1 MGNGEG
7 ATVDRFSIEGGQRL
21 CGEVAIGGA
30 KNSVLPI
37 MAAAL
42 LTDEEVVIRRVP
54 RLRDV
59 ASQIKVLQSLGARVL
74 HDERLGIL
82 KICSVDEEPITAPYE
97 LMKTMRAS
105 ICVLGPLL
113 AKRKRARVSM
123 PGGCVIGVR
132 PIDLHL
138 RGMESLGA
146 TIDIEGGYV
155 EAHASALRG
164 ATIFLGSSAGSTVLG
179 TANVVMA
186 ATLAEGE
193 TVLENAAQEPEV
205 VDLCRV
211 LVKMGAEI
219 DGIGSHCLR
228 ITGVARLHGVDHA
241 VIPDRIEAG
250 TFAIAGAITGGDV
263 LVKGCEPRHLLAL
276 VERLRA
282 AGCEVKL
289 GADWLRVAAPERF
302 RPIDVA
308 TLPHPGFPT
317 DLQAQMMALLTKA
330 DGISMI
336 HERIYPDRFIHVAE
350 LHRMGARIRK
360 EGATAIIEGV
370 RKLSGAPVMAS
381 DLRGSAALVL
391 AGLAAEGETLVDRVY
406 HIDRGYERI
415 DERLRLLGAR
425 VERRAVDSVPLAMH
439 AGAGG

>member
-1 MGNGEG
+1 M
-7 ATVDRFSIEGGQRL
+7 DRFVITGGQRL
-21 CGEVAIGGA
+21 TGEVAVGGA

-42 LTDEEVVIRRVP
+42 LTDDEVVIRRVP

-59 ASQIKVLQSLGARVL
+59 ASQVKVLQSLGARVL
-74 HDERLGIL
+74 HDEKQGIL
-82 KICSVDEEPITAPYE
+82 RIRCDDATPVTAPYE

-138 RGMESLGA
+138 RGMEQLGA
-146 TIDIEGGYV
+146 TIEVKAGYV
-155 EAHASALRG
+155 EAHATQLRG
-164 ATIFLGSSAGSTVLG
+164 TIQFLGSSAGSTVLG

-186 ATLAEGE
+186 ATLADGE
-193 TVLENAAQEPEV
+193 TILENAAQEPEV

-211 LVKMGAEI
+211 LQKMGAEI

-228 ITGVARLHGVDHA
+228 ITGVPRLHGVDHS

-250 TFAIAGAITGGDV
+250 TFVVAAAITGGDV
-263 LVKGCEPRHLLAL
+263 TVRDCEPRDLLAL
-276 VERLRA
+276 IERLRA
-282 AGCEVKL
+282 AGVEITV
-289 GADWLRVAAPERF
+289 GPNWLRVAAPRRF
-302 RPIDVA
+302 RPIDVT

-317 DLQAQMMALLTKA
+317 DLQAQLMALLTTA
-330 DGISMI
+330 DGISMV

-370 RKLSGAPVMAS
+370 ARLSGAPVMAS

-391 AGLAAEGETLVDRVY
+391 AGLAADGETTVDRVY

-415 DERLRLLGAR
+415 DERLRRLGAR
-425 VERRAVDSVPLAMH
+425 IERRKSDVAPLAMAA
-439 AGAGG
+439 AG

>member
-1 MGNGEG
+1 M
-7 ATVDRFSIEGGQRL
+7 DRFVITGGQRL
-21 CGEVAIGGA
+21 SGEVVVGGA
-30 KNSVLPI
+30 KNSVLPM

-42 LTDEEVVIRRVP
+42 LTDEELVLRRVP

-59 ASQIKVLQSLGARVL
+59 ASQVKVLQSLGARVL
-74 HDERLGIL
+74 HDEKQGIL
-82 KICSVDEEPITAPYE
+82 RIRSDDEGPITAPYE

-138 RGMESLGA
+138 RGMEQLGA
-146 TIDIEGGYV
+146 AIDIKSGYV
-155 EAHASALRG
+155 EASTTQLRG
-164 ATIFLGSSAGSTVLG
+164 STLFLGSSAGSTVLG

-205 VDLCRV
+205 VDLCNV
-211 LVKMGAEI
+211 LVKMGAQI

-228 ITGVARLHGVDHA
+228 ITGVKRLHGVDHS
-241 VIPDRIEAG
+241 VVPDRIEAG
-250 TFAIAGAITGGDV
+250 TFAIAAAITGGDV
-263 LVKGCEPRHLLAL
+263 TVRGCEPRDLLAL

-282 AGCEVKL
+282 ATVDVTYG
-289 GADWLRVAAPERF
+289 GDWIRVCAPRRLRA
-302 RPIDVA
+302 IDVT

-317 DLQAQMMALLTKA
+317 DLQAQLMALLCLA

-336 HERIYPDRFIHVAE
+336 HERIYQDRFIHVAE

-370 RKLSGAPVMAS
+370 ARLSGAPVMAS

-391 AGLAAEGETLVDRVY
+391 AGMAAEGETIVDRVY

-415 DERLRLLGAR
+415 DERLRLLGAKI
-425 VERRAVDSVPLAMH
+425 ERRAGEGPPMALA
-439 AGAGG
+439 AGAGS

>member
-1 MGNGEG
+1 M
-7 ATVDRFSIEGGQRL
+7 DRFVIQGGQRL
-21 CGEVAIGGA
+21 SGEVQVGGA

-42 LTDEEVVIRRVP
+42 LTDEELVIRRVP

-59 ASQIKVLQSLGARVL
+59 ASQVKVLQSLGARVL
-74 HDERLGIL
+74 HDEQQGIL
-82 KICSVDEEPITAPYE
+82 KIRCDDEAPITAPYE

-138 RGMESLGA
+138 RGMEQLGA
-146 TIDIEGGYV
+146 AIDVRAGYV
-155 EAHASALRG
+155 EASTTQLRG
-164 ATIFLGSSAGSTVLG
+164 STLFLGSSAGSTVLG

-186 ATLAEGE
+186 ATLADGE
-193 TVLENAAQEPEV
+193 TVLENSAQEPEV
-205 VDLCRV
+205 VDLCNV
-211 LVKMGAEI
+211 LVKMGAQI

-228 ITGVARLHGVDHA
+228 ITGVKKLHGVDHA

-263 LVKGCEPRHLLAL
+263 TVRGCEPRDLLAL
-276 VERLRA
+276 IERLRA
-282 AGCEVKL
+282 AAVDVTYGN
-289 GADWLRVAAPERF
+289 DWIRVCAPRRF
-302 RPIDVA
+302 RSIDVT

-317 DLQAQMMALLTKA
+317 DLQAQLMALLCLA
-330 DGISMI
+330 DGISML
-336 HERIYPDRFIHVAE
+336 HERIYQDRFIHVAE

-360 EGATAIIEGV
+360 EGSTAIIEGV
-370 RKLSGAPVMAS
+370 ARLSGAPVMAS

-391 AGLAAEGETLVDRVY
+391 AGMAAEGETAVDRVY

-415 DERLRLLGAR
+415 DERLRLLGAKIDR
-425 VERRAVDSVPLAMH
+425 CTADVPPLSMVANS
-439 AGAGG
+439 GG

>member
-1 MGNGEG
+1 MSSGEG
-7 ATVDRFSIEGGQRL
+7 GTVERFVIQGGRRL
-21 CGEVAIGGA
+21 VGDVHVGGA

-59 ASQIKVLQSLGARVL
+59 TSQIRILQALGARVV
-74 HDERLGIL
+74 HDEKGGTLRIKVTNEDL
-82 KICSVDEEPITAPYE
+82 VTAPYE
-97 LMKTMRAS
+97 LVRTMRAS

-113 AKRKRARVSM
+113 AKRQRARVSL

-138 RGMESLGA
+138 RGMEALGA
-146 TIDIEGGYV
+146 KIDVRGGYV
-155 EAHASALRG
+155 EAEARPLRG
-164 ATIFLGSSAGSTVLG
+164 ATLFLGSSAGSTVLG
-179 TANVVMA
+179 TGNVAMAAVMA
-186 ATLAEGE
+186 DGV

-205 VDLCRV
+205 VDLCRM
-211 LVKMGAEI
+211 LVKMGAKI
-219 DGIGSHCLR
+219 DGIGSHCLT
-228 ITGVARLHGVDHA
+228 ITGVTHLHGVEHE

-250 TFAIAGAITGGDV
+250 TFAIAGATTGGDV
-263 LVKGCEPRHLLAL
+263 TVHGCHPPHLLA
-276 VERLRA
+276 VIERLRA
-282 AGCEVKL
+282 AGVEVNWNGDALHVK
-289 GADWLRVAAPERF
+289 APDRF
-302 RPIDVA
+302 RPIDVS

-317 DLQAQMMALLTKA
+317 DLQAQMMAMLTRA
-330 DGISMI
+330 DGISMV

-360 EGATAIIEGV
+360 EGPTAIIEGV
-370 RKLSGAPVMAS
+370 AKLSGAPVMAS

-391 AGLAAEGETLVDRVY
+391 AGLTAEGETEVHRVY

-415 DERLRLLGAR
+415 DERLRVLGAR
-425 VERRAVDSVPLAMH
+425 IQRSSASA
-439 AGAGG
+439 AAAASG

>member
-1 MGNGEG
+1 
-7 ATVDRFSIEGGQRL
+7 VDRFVIQGGRRL
-21 CGEVAIGGA
+21 AGEISVGGA

-59 ASQIKVLQSLGARVL
+59 ASQVRILQSLGARVL
-74 HDERLGIL
+74 HDEKAGIL
-82 KICSVDEEPITAPYE
+82 RIKVVNEDLVTAPYE
-97 LMKTMRAS
+97 LVRTMRAS

-113 AKRKRARVSM
+113 AKRHRARVSL

-138 RGMESLGA
+138 RGMEALGA
-146 TIDIEGGYV
+146 QLEVRGGYV
-155 EAHASALRG
+155 EAEAHPLRG
-164 ATIFLGSSAGSTVLG
+164 GTLFLGSSSGSTVLG
-179 TANVVMA
+179 TGNVAMA
-186 ATLAEGE
+186 AVMAEGE
-193 TVLENAAQEPEV
+193 TLLENAAQEPEV
-205 VDLCRV
+205 VDLCRM
-211 LVKMGAEI
+211 LVKMGAKI

-228 ITGVARLHGVDHA
+228 ITGVDRLHGVDHE
-241 VIPDRIEAG
+241 VISDRIEAG

-263 LVKGCEPRHLLAL
+263 TVKNCHAADLLA
-276 VERLRA
+276 VIERLRA
-282 AGCEVKL
+282 AGVEVKWN
-289 GADWLRVAAPERF
+289 ADTIQVKGPPRF
-302 RPIDVA
+302 RPVDFT

-317 DLQAQMMALLTKA
+317 DLQAQMMALLTRA
-330 DGISMI
+330 DGISMV

-370 RKLSGAPVMAS
+370 PKLSGAPVMAS

-391 AGLAAEGETLVDRVY
+391 AGLTADGETEVHRVY
-406 HIDRGYERI
+406 HIDRGYDRI
-415 DERLRLLGAR
+415 DDRLRSLGAR
-425 VERRAVDSVPLAMH
+425 IQRSTVPVGVA
-439 AGAGG
+439 AGATAGT

>member
-1 MGNGEG
+1 
-7 ATVDRFSIEGGQRL
+7 VDRFVIQGGRRL
-21 CGEVAIGGA
+21 VGEVPIGGA

-42 LTDEEVVIRRVP
+42 LTEEEVVIRRVP

-59 ASQIKVLQSLGARVL
+59 TSQVRILQALGARVL
-74 HDERLGIL
+74 HDEKAGVLRIRAD
-82 KICSVDEEPITAPYE
+82 DESQLTAPYD
-97 LMKTMRAS
+97 LVRTMRAS

-113 AKRKRARVSM
+113 AKRRRARVSL

-138 RGMESLGA
+138 RGMEALGA
-146 TIDIEGGYV
+146 TIDVKGGYV
-155 EAHASALRG
+155 EAHTDRLRG

-186 ATLAEGE
+186 ATLAQGE

-205 VDLCRV
+205 VDLCRM

-219 DGIGSHCLR
+219 DGIGSHC
-228 ITGVARLHGVDHA
+228 IVINGVDRLHGVDHE
-241 VIPDRIEAG
+241 VIPDRIEAA
-250 TFAIAGAITGGDV
+250 TFVMAGAITGGDV
-263 LVKGCEPRHLLAL
+263 TACGCKPRDLLATI
-276 VERLRA
+276 ERLRA
-282 AGCEVKL
+282 AGCEAIV
-289 GADWLRVAAPERF
+289 GEQSLRVRAPARL
-302 RPIDVA
+302 RPVDVA

-317 DLQAQMMALLTKA
+317 DLQAQMMALLTRT
-330 DGISMI
+330 DGISMV

-370 RKLSGAPVMAS
+370 AKLSGAPVMAS

-391 AGLAAEGETLVDRVY
+391 AGLAAEGETEVHRVY

-415 DERLRLLGAR
+415 DDRLRSLGAR
-425 VERRAVDSVPLAMH
+425 IERRREDDETLLA
-439 AGAGG
+439 AANAA

>member
-1 MGNGEG
+1 ME
-7 ATVDRFSIEGGQRL
+7 RFVIQGGRRL
-21 CGEVAIGGA
+21 VGDVSVGGA

-59 ASQIKVLQSLGARVL
+59 TSQIRILQALGARVTL
-74 HDERLGIL
+74 
-82 KICSVDEEPITAPYE
+82 EEKSGTLRIKVTNEDLVTAPYE
-97 LMKTMRAS
+97 LVRTMRAS

-113 AKRKRARVSM
+113 AKRRRARVSL

-146 TIDIEGGYV
+146 TIDVRGGYV
-155 EAHASALRG
+155 EAEARPLRG
-164 ATIFLGSSAGSTVLG
+164 TTLFLGSSAGSTVLG
-179 TANVVMA
+179 TGNVVMA
-186 ATLAEGE
+186 AAMAEGT

-205 VDLCRV
+205 VDLCRM
-211 LVKMGAEI
+211 LVAMGAKI
-219 DGIGSHCLR
+219 DGIGSHCLT
-228 ITGVARLHGVDHA
+228 ITGVTRLHGVEHE

-250 TFAIAGAITGGDV
+250 TFAIAGATTGGDV
-263 LVKGCEPRHLLAL
+263 TVRGCHPPHLLA
-276 VERLRA
+276 VIERLRA
-282 AGCEVKL
+282 AGVTVTWSGDTLQVK
-289 GADWLRVAAPERF
+289 APDRF
-302 RPIDVA
+302 RPIDVS

-317 DLQAQMMALLTKA
+317 DLQAQMMAMLTRA
-330 DGISMI
+330 DGISMV

-360 EGATAIIEGV
+360 EGPTAIIEGV
-370 RKLSGAPVMAS
+370 AKLSGAPVMAS

-391 AGLAAEGETLVDRVY
+391 AGLTAEGETEVHRVY

-415 DERLRLLGAR
+415 DERLRSLGAR
-425 VERRAVDSVPLAMH
+425 IQRSSATAAAA
-439 AGAGG
+439 AGA

>member
-1 MGNGEG
+1 
-7 ATVDRFSIEGGQRL
+7 VDRFVIQGGRRL
-21 CGEVAIGGA
+21 AGEIVVGGA

-59 ASQIKVLQSLGARVL
+59 ASQVRILQALGARVVYE
-74 HDERLGIL
+74 ERAGLLRIKVTNEDL
-82 KICSVDEEPITAPYE
+82 VTAPYE
-97 LMKTMRAS
+97 LVRTMRAS

-113 AKRKRARVSM
+113 AKRHRARVSL
-123 PGGCVIGVR
+123 PGGCIIGVR

-146 TIDIEGGYV
+146 RLEVRGGYV
-155 EAHASALRG
+155 EAEARPLRG
-164 ATIFLGSSAGSTVLG
+164 STLFLGSSSGSTVLG
-179 TANVVMA
+179 TGNVAMA
-186 ATLAEGE
+186 AAMAEGE

-205 VDLCRV
+205 VDLCRM
-211 LVKMGAEI
+211 LVKMGAKI

-228 ITGVARLHGVDHA
+228 ITGVDRLHGVEHE
-241 VIPDRIEAG
+241 VIADRIEAG

-263 LVKGCEPRHLLAL
+263 TVRNCHAADLLA
-276 VERLRA
+276 VIERLRA
-282 AGCEVKL
+282 AGVEVKWS
-289 GADWLRVAAPERF
+289 ADTIHVKGTARF
-302 RPIDVA
+302 RPVDVT

-317 DLQAQMMALLTKA
+317 DLQAQMMALLTRA
-330 DGISMI
+330 DGISMV

-370 RKLSGAPVMAS
+370 PKLSGAPVMAS

-391 AGLAAEGETLVDRVY
+391 AGLTADGETEVHRVY

-415 DERLRLLGAR
+415 DDRLRSLGAR
-425 VERRAVDSVPLAMH
+425 IQRTSANGAAA
-439 AGAGG
+439 AGASAAA